1 MPTHDFDV
9 LIIGAGPAG
18 ASAALSLSK
27 YPTIRTA
34 ILDKAK
40 FPRDKI
46 CGDAL
51 SGNVISTLKS
61 LSPSLYAR
69 FQAFPDKIGSFGI
82 RFIAPNGR
90 PLDVP
95 FKSPKVKVTEPPG
108 FISKRIDF
116 DNFLVSEVKAL
127 PNVTMFE
134 QTAVESVQIMPDGV
148 FVKTNRSTISAS
160 LVIGADGAHGI
171 TTRTLASFK
180 PEDAHFCAGLR
191 AYYRNVSG
199 MHAQNFIELHFL
211 PELLPGYFWIFPLPN
226 GEANVGLG
234 ILSKVVKK
242 KRLDLKKLLLH
253 VVETHPEIAPRFKH
267 AEMID
272 EIRGYGLPLGSKRR
286 ALSGERFMLTG
297 DAASLIDPFSGEGI
311 GNAMKSGKL
320 AAEVAYESFLQQDF
334 SQAFL
339 KRYDARVYQK
349 LGSELWLSHTLQRLA
364 NFPALFNFV
373 VNRAR
378 QSPTLSETISCMF
391 DDLELR
397 KELSKPS
404 FYAKLL
410 FGR

>member
-18 ASAALSLSK
+18 ASVALSLSK
-27 YPTIRTA
+27 YPALRVGV
-34 ILDKAK
+34 LDKAK
-40 FPRDKI
+40 FPRDKV

-61 LSPSLYAR
+61 LSPSLYQR

-82 RFIAPNGR
+82 RFIAPNGKH
-90 PLDVP
+90 LDVP
-95 FKSPKVKVTEPPG
+95 FKSPKVKLAEPPG
-108 FISKRIDF
+108 FISKRMDF

-127 PNVTMFE
+127 PNVMLHEET
-134 QTAVESVQIMPDGV
+134 TVESVQV
-148 FVKTNRSTISAS
+148 THRAVLVKTNRSSVSAS
-160 LVIGADGAHGI
+160 LLIGADGANGV
-171 TTRTLASFK
+171 TTRTLATFK
-180 PEDAHFCAGLR
+180 PENAHFCAGLR
-191 AYYRNVSG
+191 AYYKNVSG
-199 MHAQNFIELHFL
+199 MRAQNFIELHFL
-211 PELLPGYFWIFPLPN
+211 PDLLPGYFWIFPLPN
-226 GEANVGLG
+226 GEANIGLG
-234 ILSKVVKK
+234 ILSQVVKQ
-242 KRLDLKKLLLH
+242 KRLDLKKLLLK
-253 VVETHPEIAPRFKH
+253 VIETHPDVAPRFKH
-267 AEMID
+267 AEMVD

-286 ALSGERFMLTG
+286 ALSGDRFLLTG

-320 AAEVAYESFLQQDF
+320 AAEVAYESFFQQDF
-334 SQAFL
+334 SRAFL
-339 KRYDARVYQK
+339 KRYDERVYQK
-349 LGSELWLSHTLQRLA
+349 LGSELWLSHNLQRLA
-364 NFPALFNFV
+364 NFPSLFNFV

-410 FGR
+410 LGR

>member
-9 LIIGAGPAG
+9 LILGAGPAG

-27 YPTIRTA
+27 YSTLRVG

-82 RFIAPNGR
+82 RFIAPSGNY
-90 PLDVP
+90 LDVP
-95 FKSPKVKVTEPPG
+95 FKSPKVQVSEPPG

-116 DNFLVSEVKAL
+116 DNFLVSEVKSL
-127 PNVTMFE
+127 PNVTLHE
-134 QTAVESVQIMPDGV
+134 ETAAQSVELHPDGV
-148 FVKTNRSTISAS
+148 VVKTNRTTFSAP
-160 LVIGADGAHGI
+160 LLIGADGANGV
-171 TTRTLASFK
+171 TTKTLATFK
-180 PEDAHFCAGLR
+180 PEAAHFCAGLR
-191 AYYRNVSG
+191 AYYKHVSG
-199 MHAQNFIELHFL
+199 LHAQNFIELHFL

-226 GEANVGLG
+226 GYANVGLG
-234 ILSKVVKK
+234 ILSQVVKK
-242 KRLDLKKLLLH
+242 KQLDLKKLLLQ
-253 VVETHPEIAPRFKH
+253 VIETHPTIAPRFKH
-267 AEMID
+267 AERVD

-286 ALSGERFMLTG
+286 PLSGERFMLTG

-320 AAEVAYESFLQQDF
+320 AAEVAYESLLQQEF

-339 KRYDARVYQK
+339 KRYDERVYQK

-364 NFPALFNFV
+364 NFPTLFNFV

>member
-18 ASAALSLSK
+18 ASAALSFSK
-27 YPTIRTA
+27 HPTLRIG
-34 ILDKAK
+34 IFDKAK

-82 RFIAPNGR
+82 RFIAPNGNH
-90 PLDVP
+90 LDVP
-95 FKSPKVKVTEPPG
+95 FKSPKFQITEPPG
-108 FISKRIDF
+108 YISKRVDF
-116 DNFLVSEVKAL
+116 DNFLVSEVKSL
-127 PNVTMFE
+127 PNVTLHE
-134 QTAVESVQIMPDGV
+134 STAVESVQITSDRV
-148 FVKTNRSTISAS
+148 FVKTNRSTVSAS
-160 LVIGADGAHGI
+160 LLIGADGANGV
-171 TTRTLASFK
+171 TTRTLATFK
-180 PEDAHFCAGLR
+180 PEEAHFCAGLR
-191 AYYRNVSG
+191 AYYKNVSG

-211 PELLPGYFWIFPLPN
+211 PNLLPGYFWIFPLPN

-234 ILSKVVKK
+234 ILSQVVKN
-242 KRLDLKKLLLH
+242 KRLDLKKLLLQ
-253 VVETHPEIAPRFKH
+253 VIQTHPEIAPRFKH
-267 AEMID
+267 AKMID

-286 ALSGERFMLTG
+286 ALSGERFILTG

-334 SQAFL
+334 SKAFL
-339 KRYDARVYQK
+339 KQYDARVYQK

-364 NFPALFNFV
+364 NFPVLFNFV

-404 FYAKLL
+404 FYVRLL
-410 FGR
+410 SGR

>member
-1 MPTHDFDV
+1 MPEHHFDV

-27 YPTIRTA
+27 YPKLRVG

-61 LSPSLYAR
+61 LSPALYEQ
-69 FQAFPDKIGSFGI
+69 FKAFPDKIGSFGI
-82 RFIAPNGR
+82 RFIAPNGNF
-90 PLDVP
+90 LDVP
-95 FKSPKVKVTEPPG
+95 FKSPKVEVSEPPG
-108 FISKRIDF
+108 FISKRLDF
-116 DNFLVSEVKAL
+116 DNFLVSQVKSL
-127 PNVTMFE
+127 PNVVLYE
-134 QTAVESVQIMPDGV
+134 ETAALAIELMPDRV
-148 FVKTNRSTISAS
+148 LVKTPRMSFSAS
-160 LVIGADGAHGI
+160 LLIGADGANGI
-171 TTRTLASFK
+171 TTKTLASFK
-180 PEDAHFCAGLR
+180 PEAAHFCAGLR
-191 AYYRNVSG
+191 VYYRHVSG
-199 MHAQNFIELHFL
+199 MHAQNFIELYFL

-226 GEANVGLG
+226 GYANVGLG
-234 ILSKVVKK
+234 MLSKVIKK
-242 KRLDLKKLLLH
+242 KRLDLKRLLLQLIK
-253 VVETHPEIAPRFKH
+253 THPMIAPRFKY
-267 AEMID
+267 AEQVDDIK
-272 EIRGYGLPLGSKRR
+272 GYGLPLGSKRR
-286 ALSGERFMLTG
+286 VLSGERFMLTG

-334 SQAFL
+334 SQNFL
-339 KRYDARVYQK
+339 RQYDERLYQK
-349 LGSELWLSHTLQRLA
+349 LGSELWLSHTLQRLS
-364 NFPALFNFV
+364 NFPMLFNFV

-378 QSPTLSETISCMF
+378 RSATLSEMISCMF

-404 FYAKLL
+404 FYVKLL

>member
-1 MPTHDFDV
+1 MPDHRFDV

-27 YPTIRTA
+27 YPTLRIG
-34 ILDKAK
+34 IVDKAK

-61 LSPSLYAR
+61 ISPSLYER

-82 RFIAPNGR
+82 RFIAPNGKH
-90 PLDVP
+90 LDVP
-95 FKSPKVKVTEPPG
+95 FKSPKAQITEPPG
-108 FISKRIDF
+108 FISKRVDF
-116 DNFLVSEVKAL
+116 DNFLVSEVKSL
-127 PNVTMFE
+127 PNVKMYE
-134 QTAVESVQIMPDGV
+134 ETAVEFVHIKPDGV
-148 FVKTNRSTISAS
+148 FVKTNCGVFSAS
-160 LVIGADGAHGI
+160 LLIGADGANGI
-171 TTRTLASFK
+171 TTRTLATFK
-180 PEDAHFCAGLR
+180 PEAQHFCAGLR
-191 AYYRNVSG
+191 AYYRGVSD

-211 PELLPGYFWIFPLPN
+211 PNLLPGYFWIFPLPN
-226 GEANVGLG
+226 GNANVGLG
-234 ILSKVVKK
+234 ILSAVVKK
-242 KRLDLKKLLLH
+242 KRLDLKKILM
-253 VVETHPEIAPRFKH
+253 EIIQTHPDIAPRFKH
-267 AEMID
+267 AAMID

-286 ALSGERFMLTG
+286 SLSGERFMLTG

-320 AAEVAYESFLQQDF
+320 AAEVAHESILQQDF

-339 KRYDARVYQK
+339 KRYDERVYQK

-410 FGR
+410 LGR

>member
-1 MPTHDFDV
+1 MQTHDFDV

-27 YPTIRTA
+27 YPELRVG
-34 ILDKAK
+34 ILDKAQ

-82 RFIAPNGR
+82 RFIAPNGKH
-90 PLDVP
+90 LDVP
-95 FKSPKVKVTEPPG
+95 FKSLKVQVTETPG
-108 FISKRIDF
+108 FICKRVDF

-127 PNVTMFE
+127 SNVTLHE
-134 QTAVESVQIMPDGV
+134 GTAVESVQITSV
-148 FVKTNRSTISAS
+148 FVKTNRSTISAA
-160 LVIGADGAHGI
+160 LLIGADGANGV
-171 TTRTLASFK
+171 TTRTLATFK
-180 PEDAHFCAGLR
+180 PEEAHFCAGLR
-191 AYYRNVSG
+191 AYYKNVSG

-253 VVETHPEIAPRFKH
+253 IIDTHPEIAPRFKH
-267 AEMID
+267 AKRID

-320 AAEVAYESFLQQDF
+320 AAEVAHESFLQQDF
-334 SQAFL
+334 SQHFL
-339 KRYDARVYQK
+339 KRYDARLYQK
-349 LGSELWLSHTLQRLA
+349 LGSELWLSYTLQRLT

-391 DDLELR
+391 DDLEVR
-397 KELSKPS
+397 KQLSKPS

-410 FGR
+410 FGK

>member
-1 MPTHDFDV
+1 MPTPDFDV

-18 ASAALSLSK
+18 ASVALSLSK
-27 YPTIRTA
+27 YPTLRVG

-61 LSPSLYAR
+61 FSPSLYAR
-69 FQAFPDKIGSFGI
+69 FQMFPNKIGSFGI

-90 PLDVP
+90 YLDVP
-95 FKSPKVKVTEPPG
+95 FKSSKTQIIEPPG

-127 PNVTMFE
+127 PNVMLHE
-134 QTAVESVQIMPDGV
+134 ETAVESVQVMPDAV
-148 FVKTNRSTISAS
+148 FVKTNRSTLSAS
-160 LVIGADGAHGI
+160 LLIGADGANGV
-171 TTRTLASFK
+171 TTRTLATFK
-180 PEDAHFCAGLR
+180 PEEAHFCAGLR
-191 AYYRNVSG
+191 AYYKNVSG

-211 PELLPGYFWIFPLPN
+211 PDLLPGYFWIFPLPN

-234 ILSKVVKK
+234 ILSQVVKK
-242 KRLDLKKLLLH
+242 KRLNLKKLLLH
-253 VVETHPEIAPRFKH
+253 IIETHPEIAPRFKD

-272 EIRGYGLPLGSKRR
+272 EIRGYSLPLGSKRR

-311 GNAMKSGKL
+311 GNAMKSGKV

-334 SQAFL
+334 SQQFL
-339 KRYDARVYQK
+339 KRYDERIYQK

-364 NFPALFNFV
+364 KFPALFNFV

-410 FGR
+410 LGR

>member
-27 YPTIRTA
+27 HPTLRVGIF
-34 ILDKAK
+34 DKAK

-61 LSPSLYAR
+61 LSPSLYQR
-69 FQAFPDKIGSFGI
+69 FQAFPDKIGSYGI
-82 RFIAPNGR
+82 RFVAPNGKH
-90 PLDVP
+90 LDVP
-95 FKSPKVKVTEPPG
+95 FKSPKVKLAEPPG
-108 FISKRIDF
+108 FISKRMDF

-127 PNVTMFE
+127 PNVMLHEET
-134 QTAVESVQIMPDGV
+134 TVESVQITSDRV
-148 FVKTNRSTISAS
+148 FVKTNQSLVSAS
-160 LVIGADGAHGI
+160 LLIGADGANGI
-171 TTRTLASFK
+171 TTRTLATFK
-180 PEDAHFCAGLR
+180 PEEAHFCAGLR
-191 AYYRNVSG
+191 AYYKNVSG
-199 MHAQNFIELHFL
+199 MHPQNFIELHFL
-211 PELLPGYFWIFPLPN
+211 PDLLPGYFWIFPLPN

-234 ILSKVVKK
+234 ILSQVVKN
-242 KRLDLKKLLLH
+242 KRLDLKKLLLQ
-253 VVETHPEIAPRFKH
+253 VIQTHPEIAPRFKH
-267 AEMID
+267 AKMID

-286 ALSGERFMLTG
+286 TLSGERFMLTG

-311 GNAMKSGKL
+311 GNAMKSGKI
-320 AAEVAYESFLQQDF
+320 AAEVAYESFLQHDF

-339 KRYDARVYQK
+339 KQYDARVYQK

-364 NFPALFNFV
+364 NFPSLFNFV

-404 FYAKLL
+404 FYVKLL
-410 FGR
+410 SGR